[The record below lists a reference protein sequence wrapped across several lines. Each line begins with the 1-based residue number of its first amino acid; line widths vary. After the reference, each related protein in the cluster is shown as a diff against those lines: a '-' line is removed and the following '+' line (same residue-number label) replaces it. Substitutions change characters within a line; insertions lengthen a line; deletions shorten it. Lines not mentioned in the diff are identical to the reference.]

1 MNETPTVA
9 GVNSECYFWPGG
21 SKPSQDT
28 TSLCPQR
35 WGNDCNVSGGFG
47 WWHFLFEK
55 KPSSPFFL
63 LVQLHLQRTLTETSQ
78 VNLNRKFCNILQ
90 HQLTQPFYI
99 QFRSETASAQKHV
112 ETMQSESGNAG
123 LVSQLAASRKVWFLW
138 LPKNLG
144 SDTRVF
150 NKKGWQ

>member
-1 MNETPTVA
+1 
-9 GVNSECYFWPGG
+9 
-21 SKPSQDT
+21 
-28 TSLCPQR
+28 
-35 WGNDCNVSGGFG
+35 
-47 WWHFLFEK
+47 
-55 KPSSPFFL
+55 
-63 LVQLHLQRTLTETSQ
+63 

-99 QFRSETASAQKHV
+99 QIRSETASAQKHV

-123 LVSQLAASRKVWFLW
+123 LVSQLAAKVGFLW

-150 NKKGWQ
+150 DKKGWQ